1 MKLILRQDTTLFF
14 MHWSVLW
21 FLAFC
26 NVLFHT
32 NVGLDN
38 NSISIYIAI
47 QYFSI
52 TVIWFLNISNISV
65 YITSVSHTL
74 IYHSLTLLNKHEHC
88 TFQGQNAARVFY
100 MNVSLKETDCLQKS
114 FDGVFILSGKV
125 AFTSTALLCLQPLP
139 GKPLFLPLRKRLLLA
154 ENEFAF
160 SIISPSPATCLF
172 LLLLTL
178 FFCFLQQLWALF
190 IFFILAEAHLFQFI
204 RMISLCYSFIVKNY

>member
-1 MKLILRQDTTLFF
+1 MVFYTTKIWFLTTSYRVAKGWKISRNFPKIPGRFQKILESFQNFWNVSEIIIYWKLSTFLQPYFYMKLILRQDTTLFF

-74 IYHSLTLLNKHEHC
+74 IYHSLTLLNKH
-88 TFQGQNAARVFY
+88 
-100 MNVSLKETDCLQKS
+100 VSRSKRGA
-114 FDGVFILSGKV
+114 GVLYECIFEGNRLSSEKFRWRFHFI
-125 AFTSTALLCLQPLP
+125 
-139 GKPLFLPLRKRLLLA
+139 
-154 ENEFAF
+154 
-160 SIISPSPATCLF
+160 
-172 LLLLTL
+172 
-178 FFCFLQQLWALF
+178 W
-190 IFFILAEAHLFQFI
+190 
-204 RMISLCYSFIVKNY
+204 